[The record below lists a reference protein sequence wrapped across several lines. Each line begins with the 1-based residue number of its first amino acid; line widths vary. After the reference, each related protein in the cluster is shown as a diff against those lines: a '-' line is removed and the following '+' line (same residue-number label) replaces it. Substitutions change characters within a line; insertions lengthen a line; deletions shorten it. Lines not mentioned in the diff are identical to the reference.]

1 MPLYC
6 FALTLAFVKL
16 KRKLVSVDKE
26 TSTNF
31 ISGGEDQPYF
41 RGCSDTMWKARSR
54 GKPSWN
60 PETRIQVS
68 DQEVVKI
75 TWVPGEATFH
85 FTKNQLACVRNRNE
99 GKNQGHNLD
108 DSISILRNSDN

>member
-6 FALTLAFVKL
+6 FVLTLAFVKL

-26 TSTNF
+26 TFTNF
-31 ISGGEDQPYF
+31 ISGGEDQPDF
-41 RGCSDTMWKARSR
+41 RGCSDMMWKAPSR
-54 GKPSWN
+54 GKPSLN
-60 PETRIQVS
+60 PETGIQVS

-75 TWVPGEATFH
+75 TWVPDEATFH
-85 FTKNQLACVRNRNE
+85 FTKNQPACVRNRNK

-108 DSISILRNSDN
+108 DSISVLRNSDN